1 MARPLLEE
9 SVAVTKRRCHRRG
22 GTSVVEALAAITL
35 LGVGVLA
42 IAATGAAS
50 LRLETSA
57 NRRAHAASSVSTRF
71 ELLHRAGCASSA
83 GADSALGVSA
93 VWRSIGVDS
102 VQQSVDSVVI
112 VDRLSAHPITE
123 VIKSAAPCR

>member
-1 MARPLLEE
+1 M
-9 SVAVTKRRCHRRG
+9 AVTKRRCHRRG

-112 VDRLSAHPITE
+112 VDRLAAHPITQ
-123 VIKSAAPCR
+123 VFKSAAPCR